1 MNLREFLIICLA
13 ALAFAAAGSLI
24 DIVSDGTTFSAA
36 VKRAFPTFLL
46 GFFIFSFIRAM
57 AAFYLKK
64 EKD

>member
-13 ALAFAAAGSLI
+13 ALAFAAVGSLI

-36 VKRAFPTFLL
+36 VKRALPTFLL

-57 AAFYLKK
+57 ASFYGKK
-64 EKD
+64 K